1 MTIEPRLLAIPA
13 VRRRVL
19 IGVATFVVINSL
31 RWLADFHKQPL
42 QHLEICLFDTAC
54 WTGLA
59 FLLLAV
65 IERRGLR
72 PPQRRL
78 PALAAGAVTLIA
90 LALSVLSLRALA
102 QALIW
107 HESIVETWL
116 GYFERSFYPATFY
129 VAIMIATCY
138 GIRAW
143 AIDEQRR
150 AAATRLETAVARAE
164 LKSITGRLQPHF
176 VSDALAHVAATMSDD
191 PLHARRVIADLGEL
205 LHRLLARMPSEHV
218 TLGDELN
225 DVTRMLTFH
234 QTIRPGQLRFTIDA
248 ASDARR
254 QYIPT
259 FAVQSLVQQMIAHD
273 GPLALTIEARCT
285 AGTLRIAVRN
295 EHDPEESRSIDIA
308 LRADAA

>member
-1 MTIEPRLLAIPA
+1 
-13 VRRRVL
+13 
-19 IGVATFVVINSL
+19 
-31 RWLADFHKQPL
+31 
-42 QHLEICLFDTAC
+42 
-54 WTGLA
+54 LA

-72 PPQRRL
+72 PAQRRL

-90 LALSVLSLRALA
+90 LALAVLTLRALA
-102 QALIW
+102 QALIF
-107 HESIVETWL
+107 HDPIAETWL
-116 GYFERSFYPATFY
+116 YYFEHSFYPATFY

-164 LKSITGRLQPHF
+164 LKSIAGRLQPHF
-176 VSDALAHVAATMSDD
+176 VSDALSHISATMSDD
-191 PLHARRVIADLGEL
+191 PLHARRVIADLGDL

-225 DVTRMLTFH
+225 DITRMLTFQ
-234 QTIRPGQLRFTIDA
+234 QTILPGRLRFTIDA
-248 ASDARR
+248 GAEARR
-254 QYIPT
+254 EYIPT
-259 FAVQSLVQQMIAHD
+259 FAVQSLVQQMLAHD

-285 AGTLRIAVRN
+285 AGTLRVVVRN
-295 EHDPEESRSIDIA
+295 EDDPAETRSVDIA

>member
-31 RWLADFHKQPL
+31 RWLAEINKHPL
-42 QHLEICLFDTAC
+42 QHLEICLFDTLL
-54 WTGLA
+54 WTGLG

-72 PPQRRL
+72 PVQARL
-78 PALAAGAVTLIA
+78 PALAAGVVTLTA
-90 LALSVLSLRALA
+90 LALSVLTLRAIALA
-102 QALIW
+102 LVW
-107 HESIVETWL
+107 HRPIVRTWTA
-116 GYFERSFYPATFY
+116 YVEQSFYAATFY

-164 LKSITGRLQPHF
+164 LKSIAGRLQPHF

-191 PLHARRVIADLGEL
+191 PLHARRVIADLGDL

-225 DVTRMLTFH
+225 DITRMLTFQ
-234 QTIRPGQLRFTIDA
+234 QTILPGRLRFTIDA
-248 ASDARR
+248 GSEARG

-259 FAVQSLVQQMIAHD
+259 FAVQSLVQQMLASE
-273 GPLALTIEARCT
+273 GPLALTIEATCMS
-285 AGTLRIAVRN
+285 GTLRVVVRN
-295 EHDPEESRSIDIA
+295 EHDPAEIRRLDIA